1 MRHRSD
7 EVPANNKNAL
17 SDIEKKG
24 VGRKKGIELAVD
36 IKQ

>member
-7 EVPANNKNAL
+7 AL